1 MVAAIQATLATP
13 VRAAKV
19 RVGGKD
25 FKKEPRKRTNAREQ
39 DGVVAKPP
47 IYTID
52 RIRGT
57 RTRGAGMEAAKGE
70 WGELCARQCTRLLP
84 LFKPK
89 ACATASAKLLT
100 LRCAHMTRSAVRDAH
115 PAPLMPRAPPLHY
128 KHVHYVYTYVLIYVF
143 VYICTQ
149 QWPGLPGNLTHSATL
164 VAYVYRFV
172 LLFSKFGISRRNL
185 RNITKNERSYFILL
199 QC

>member
-1 MVAAIQATLATP
+1 M
-13 VRAAKV
+13 
-19 RVGGKD
+19 
-25 FKKEPRKRTNAREQ
+25 
-39 DGVVAKPP
+39 
-47 IYTID
+47 
-52 RIRGT
+52 
-57 RTRGAGMEAAKGE
+57 
-70 WGELCARQCTRLLP
+70 CARQCTRLLP

-128 KHVHYVYTYVLIYVF
+128 RTISMLSLCVYVRSYVPVYVF

-172 LLFSKFGISRRNL
+172 LLFSKFGISKRNL
-185 RNITKNERSYFILL
+185 RNIAKNEQFYFILRL
-199 QC
+199 LRIRC